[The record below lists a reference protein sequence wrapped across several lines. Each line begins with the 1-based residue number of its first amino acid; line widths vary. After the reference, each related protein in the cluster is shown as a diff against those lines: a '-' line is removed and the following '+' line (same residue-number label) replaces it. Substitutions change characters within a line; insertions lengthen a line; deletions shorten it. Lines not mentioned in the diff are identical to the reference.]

1 MADSHSRKSSGEIQ
15 TRVEPIHE
23 CSQEHRLAALEHR
36 MDDHSTRMREAENA
50 LHDGRVEFAE
60 IKKDLAQIMAALVE
74 MKAQIAAKPS
84 DWQQKVVDA
93 LIFWAVPLVG
103 GGVLWSIVRSGQVP
117 GVAL

>member
-1 MADSHSRKSSGEIQ
+1 MADSHSRRPSSAE

-74 MKAQIAAKPS
+74 MKAQIASKPS

-93 LIFWAVPLVG
+93 LIFWAVPMIG
-103 GGVLWSIVRSGQVP
+103 GGILWSIVRSGQVP
-117 GVAL
+117 GVTP